1 MNSPFPLARDL
12 TQTGLARPTRLGS
25 GLMFGLAAV
34 VLVGTACDDTDKGAT
49 AGTTVTCAPDTCDIG
64 GVCLDNLA
72 PNPANPCEACIVLV
86 DRTRFSAWDAGTC
99 DDDDACTVADRC
111 DGGSCTGDALS
122 CDDGDPCT
130 EDLCDSPTGECTNTV
145 VSDPDGACGVDPCLA
160 SPDCDDDNP
169 CTEDRCEPF
178 EGCVSVPLTGRD
190 AEATVCDDGNACTLG
205 ERCIEGTCEPDPSD
219 SPDSADSVVSCD
231 DDDLCTIDVCDP
243 EVGCRNTSIADLCND
258 DNPCTDEA
266 CEPDKGCVYP
276 FNTDPCDDKSLCTAS
291 DTCTLGACLGTP
303 VPLDDDNPCT
313 DDLCDPLL
321 GVLHVD
327 NTLPCD
333 DKNACTLGDFCA
345 NARCLPGRTPLE
357 CDDTNVCTDDA
368 CDPLSGCRN
377 DNHTR
382 PCNDVDAC
390 TAGDACSGGACLGA
404 TVVCNDD
411 NACTADACL
420 PASGCE
426 HTLIV
431 SNPCRPTITI
441 THPPRGATLT
451 EGGTTTNLVAR
462 GTVTSGAGPIT
473 SLRVNGVSRPVDA
486 QGNWTATITPDHGG
500 NILVVDA
507 VDSFGSTRKKVQSY
521 LWSRAYRHPTTAKNG
536 IVPQGLGLWLD
547 KLAIDD
553 GTRGSPP
560 NDLASILQIA
570 LRSFDL
576 AALIPRPVVD
586 NLSAVG
592 ERYDIYLNNFSY
604 SPATVT
610 LTSQT
615 GGIRMVGRM
624 NNGSANIRAQRDGCQ
639 TTVFGACVT
648 PMPSLIT
655 GSASFSSLIITA
667 DLDFSVVSNDIRVTV
682 RQSTVQ
688 INGLDVQ
695 IDGIFGW
702 LGEFILGFFMN
713 DLRNTIQSSF
723 NDQIGPIMGPL
734 VRDALRQ
741 LAFQVA
747 FDVPKPS
754 GNGNVPLSLV
764 TDWSSVTCSAE
775 GCAIQ
780 LRAGAYTTT
789 KVTPYT
795 NSGVPNRDACG
806 SGTQSLVIPEARI
819 LELSLADDT
828 TNQLLFALWRGGLL
842 EFPVPAAWLTGVDL
856 AQYGITNLTM
866 VVSGML
872 APTVSDCSG
881 RGLEAH
887 MGDVK
892 VTASMRLFGQQVDV
906 VIWASVFA
914 GFEFFVS
921 GRELGI
927 RVTNVRRVETEVSVQ
942 NPNLITLEPVIAD
955 LIRDQVV
962 GQLTSQLGGTQLGTF
977 PLPDIDLAGA
987 ISGLPAGTG
996 IRITPETLGRASG
1009 NTVVGGRLN

>member
-1 MNSPFPLARDL
+1 MSCLRPLAR
-12 TQTGLARPTRLGS
+12 TYTSSVTLAL
-25 GLMFGLAAV
+25 LFFAALALWGV
-34 VLVGTACDDTDKGAT
+34 ACDDSDN
-49 AGTTVTCAPDTCDIG
+49 GTTRGTTRACPPDQCDIDNA
-64 GVCLDNLA
+64 CLANLSV
-72 PNPANPCEACIVLV
+72 NPANPCEACIVLV
-86 DRTRFSAWDAGTC
+86 DRTRFVAWDAGAC
-99 DDDDACTVADRC
+99 DDTNACTLHDRC
-111 DGGSCTGDALS
+111 DDGFCRGDERT

-130 EDLCDSPTGECTNTV
+130 DDQCDRPSGECTSTV
-145 VSDPDGACGVDPCLA
+145 VSDPDGVCGEDPCLA
-160 SPDCDDDNP
+160 APDCDDGNP

-178 EGCVSVPLTGRD
+178 EGCVSVPLSDRD
-190 AEATVCDDGNACTLG
+190 AEATACDDGNACTLG
-205 ERCIEGTCEPDPSD
+205 DRCIEGACEPD
-219 SPDSADSVVSCD
+219 SVVACD

-243 EVGCRNTSIADLCND
+243 ELGCRNTSIANLCND

-276 FNTDPCDDKSLCTAS
+276 FNSVPCDDRSLCTAL
-291 DTCTLGACLGTP
+291 DTCTLGACLGAP

-333 DKNACTLGDFCA
+333 DKNACTLGDLCA

-357 CDDTNVCTDDA
+357 CDDINVCTDDA
-368 CDPLSGCRN
+368 CDPLIGCRN
-377 DNHTR
+377 NNHTR
-382 PCNDVDAC
+382 ACNDADAC
-390 TAGDACSGGACLGA
+390 TASDACSGGECLGQ
-404 TVVCNDD
+404 TVVCNDG

-420 PASGCE
+420 AASGCQ

-451 EGGTTTNLVAR
+451 ESGITTNLVAR
-462 GTVTSGAGPIT
+462 GTVTSGAGPVT
-473 SLRVNGVSRPVDA
+473 SLRVNGVLRPVDA
-486 QGNWTATITPDHGG
+486 QGSWTATINPAHGG

-560 NDLASILQIA
+560 NDLASIMQIA

-592 ERYDIYLNNFSY
+592 ERYDIYLNSFTY

-610 LTSQT
+610 LTPQT
-615 GGIRMVGRM
+615 GGIRMIGRM

-655 GSASFSSLIITA
+655 GRATFSSLVITA
-667 DLDFSVVSNDIRVTV
+667 DLDLSVVSNDIRVTV

-688 INGLDVQ
+688 INGLDIQ

-723 NDQIGPIMGPL
+723 NSQIGPIMGPL

-741 LAFQVA
+741 LAFQTS
-747 FDVPKPS
+747 FNVPKPS

-764 TDWSSVTCSAE
+764 TDWNSVTCTIE
-775 GCAIQ
+775 GCAIE
-780 LRAGAYTTT
+780 LRAGAYTST

-806 SGTQSLVIPEARI
+806 SGTQNLIIPQARI

-842 EFPVPAAWLTGVDL
+842 EFPVPASWLSGVDV

-866 VVSGML
+866 IVSGML
-872 APTVSDCSG
+872 APTVSDCAG

-892 VTASMRLFGQQVDV
+892 VTAGMRLFGQQVDV
-906 VIWASVFA
+906 VVWASVFA

-927 RVTNVRRVETEVSVQ
+927 RVTTVRRVETEVAVQ

-987 ISGLPAGTG
+987 LSGLPAGTG
-996 IRITPETLGRASG
+996 IRITPETLGRSSG